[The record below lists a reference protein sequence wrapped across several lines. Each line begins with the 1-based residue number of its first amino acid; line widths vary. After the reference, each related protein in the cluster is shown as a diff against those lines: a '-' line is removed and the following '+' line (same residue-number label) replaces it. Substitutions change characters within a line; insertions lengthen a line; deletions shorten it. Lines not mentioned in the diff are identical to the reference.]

1 MSFNLSDEQKL
12 LATTLRRFVESELRP
27 LETVVEDTGALAAI
41 DANRIFERAKS
52 LGFYAVNIPADLG
65 GGGLSTFDWMLA
77 EEQFGHTTDILV
89 RRAFGN
95 VYEILLAGS
104 ELQIERWLKPSVEGA
119 RTFSV
124 AFTEPEAGSDA
135 AGIRTS
141 ARRDGEGWVLNG
153 EKCFISDALH
163 SDFFIVT
170 AVTDADGGAKG
181 ISTFIV
187 DKGLAGFTVGPDQP
201 MMGLRGTSHAS
212 LYFDNVKLGPETLLG
227 PEGGGLELALR
238 TLGRIRLA
246 QIAARAIGKATRAL
260 DLAIAHARERQQFGQ
275 RIGDFQLIQKML
287 ADSAVEI
294 QSARLA
300 LWDTAA
306 TIDRG
311 EDARAKISMVK
322 LQASE
327 TLGRVVDRAVQIF
340 GGSGFA
346 KGLPLER
353 FYRDARIF
361 RIFDGTSEIHRS
373 VIARSLLK
381 GTRNLYD
388 LDIS

>member
-1 MSFNLSDEQKL
+1 VSFNLSDEQKL

-41 DANRIFERAKS
+41 DADRIFERAKS

-104 ELQIERWLKPSVEGA
+104 KLQIERWLKPSVEGA

-135 AGIRTS
+135 SGIRTS
-141 ARRDGEGWVLNG
+141 ARRDGEGWLLNG

-170 AVTDADGGAKG
+170 AVTDADAGAQG

-212 LYFDNVKLGPETLLG
+212 LYFDNVNLGPETLLG
-227 PEGGGLELALR
+227 SEGGGLQLALR

-275 RIGDFQLIQKML
+275 PIGDFQLIQQML

-353 FYRDARIF
+353 LYRDARIF